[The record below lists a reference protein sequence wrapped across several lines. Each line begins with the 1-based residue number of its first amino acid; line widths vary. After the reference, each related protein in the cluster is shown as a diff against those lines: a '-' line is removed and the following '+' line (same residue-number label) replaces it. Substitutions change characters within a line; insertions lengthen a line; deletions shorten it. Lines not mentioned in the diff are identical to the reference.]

1 MISTRGRYALRVLV
15 ELAESSV
22 NGQYIP
28 MKTIAAR
35 QGVSQKYMEHIVS
48 LLTNL
53 GLIEGAKGKSGGY
66 RLIRDPKDCTVGE
79 ILRATEV
86 DLAPVACLAKGAEPC
101 ARRENCRTIG
111 LWEGYQKLTND
122 YFDSVT
128 LADLCKDSQGL

>member
-22 NGQYIP
+22 DGQYIP

-86 DLAPVACLAKGAEPC
+86 DLAPVACLAKGAE
-101 ARRENCRTIG
+101 NCRTIG